1 MRLFLLGLALFGA
14 CCGAM
19 AADRPNLVFFITD
32 DQSWL
37 DCGAYGSRYVR
48 TPNFDR
54 VAKEGALFRH
64 AYVSSP
70 SCTPSRAAI
79 LTGRNFWELEEG
91 AMLHGPLP
99 AKFPVLP
106 DLLEARGYKVGFT
119 GKGWGP
125 GLFQDGGRGRNPA
138 GPEFNSVRL
147 EPKPDPELSPID
159 YAGNLKAFLK
169 ERRGGEPFF
178 FWVGTFEPH
187 HPHNR
192 NNHEKMPFPYAEM
205 DVPPFVHPGGGAKR
219 ARADY
224 FFEIEYADKRLGE
237 VLAALEAAGESGN
250 TLIMVTADNGTPIP
264 RAKGNLYD
272 WGTRVPLAAMWP
284 GKIKGGRSVDDMINL
299 QDCAPTYLAAA
310 GAPVPPE
317 MTARSFLEVLLA
329 EKSGQVDPARDWV
342 TAGLEWHDSAYP
354 MRMIRTPRYMYVR
367 NYTDLPRRARHAPAE
382 LPDDQFGKYVA
393 QRDYGAMLRMFPE
406 HPAIKPYLDLCYAP
420 RPREE
425 LYDVNADPCQ
435 LTNLAGRAELG
446 AVRGELSEK
455 LTAWQKQTGDPRET
469 GRAAFF
475 EAQVVERERARDAR
489 KKE

>member
-1 MRLFLLGLALFGA
+1 MKAIRGLLAWVGMGCAA
-14 CCGAM
+14 CAS
-19 AADRPNLVFFITD
+19 DKPNLVFFIAD

-54 VAKEGALFRH
+54 VARDGVLFRH

-99 AKFPVLP
+99 AKFAVLP
-106 DLLEARGYKVGFT
+106 DLLEARGYRVGFT

-125 GLFQDGGRGRNPA
+125 GKYEDGGRARNPA
-138 GPEFNSVRL
+138 GPEFNSVRF

-159 YAGNLKAFLK
+159 YAGNLAAFLK
-169 ERRGGEPFF
+169 ERKAGEPFF
-178 FWVGTFEPH
+178 FWVGTLEPH

-192 NNHEKMPFPYAEM
+192 GNHEKMPFPYAGME
-205 DVPPFVHPGGGAKR
+205 VPAFVYPGDGVKR

-224 FFEIEYADKRLGE
+224 FFEIEYADRRLGE
-237 VLAALEAAGESGN
+237 VLAALEGAGVLSD

-272 WGTRVPLAAMWP
+272 WGTRVPFAAMWP
-284 GKIKGGRSVDDMINL
+284 GKVRGGRAVDDMVNL
-299 QDCAPTYLAAA
+299 QDCAPTFLEAA
-310 GAPVPPE
+310 GAPVPPD
-317 MTARSFLEVLLA
+317 MTARSFLNVMLSG
-329 EKSGQVDPARDWV
+329 KSGRVDPSRDWV
-342 TAGLEWHDSAYP
+342 TSGLEWHDSAYP
-354 MRMIRTPRYMYVR
+354 MRMLRTAGHMYIR

-382 LPDDQFGKYVA
+382 LPDDQFERHAA
-393 QRDYGAMLRMFPE
+393 QRDYGALLRMFPE
-406 HPAIKPYLDLCYAP
+406 HPAIKPYFALCNGP

-435 LTNLAGRAELG
+435 LTNLAGRAECE
-446 AVRGELSEK
+446 AIRAELSAR
-455 LTAWQKQTGDPRET
+455 LTAWQQKTGDPRET
-469 GRAAFF
+469 GRGAFF
-475 EAQVVERERARDAR
+475 EAQVVERETARQAQ